1 MIDPIEYER
10 RYYGRIYG
18 KRRARV
24 SENQDP
30 ERRGRI
36 KVENTEIYGASSST
50 WCMPSYPF
58 YGGVDCG
65 FFAVPPVGSMVWIEF
80 EEGLPEY
87 PIYVGGFF
95 DQTSAGHPSDGSSIE
110 SSLEYQSVSSTAP
123 AHGRGDLDGSDYES
137 LKGSFGVPPSTFEGE
152 YGKVTILQ
160 TESGH
165 KIELDDT
172 EGGERV
178 QIHHKMGAHI
188 EILPDGSINIVS
200 NGSILTKS
208 SHRKEVVENSREQF
222 IGGEGLEIIEGNQTC
237 NVFGSSARTVQGVET
252 VTNSGVVANINGSA
266 ELLIED
272 LGAQVLNNVQLS
284 LGGDL
289 GFVSFGDMDLTA
301 SGQGSLTF
309 ANSTSIP
316 EVTMVTP
323 SGSVRA
329 VNGTLKLTSTDSLN
343 ISTYGIEARAGL
355 GGHVYIGALG
365 QGSRASTLGVT
376 SVPLLKERAVLGE
389 QLSLFLNAVLSSL
402 DAFYTT
408 MQTGGTTTGFGG
420 PNPVLGAASVAALA
434 SLTATRST
442 FITSNLILS
451 DSVYLGKA

>member
-1 MIDPIEYER
+1 MIDPVEYER

-30 ERRGRI
+30 EKRGRI
-36 KVENTEIYGASSST
+36 KVENTEIYGATSST

-58 YGGVDCG
+58 YGGVGSG

-95 DQTSAGHPSDGSSIE
+95 DQTSGGHPSDGSSIE
-110 SSLEYQSVSSTAP
+110 SSLEYQSVLSAAP

-178 QIHHKMGAHI
+178 QIHHKKGAHI

-200 NGSILTKS
+200 NGCILTKGT
-208 SHRKEVVENSREQF
+208 HRKEVVENSREEF
-222 IGGEGLEIIEGNQTC
+222 IGGEALEIIEGNKTS
-237 NVFGSSARTVQGVET
+237 NVFGSSTRSVQGVESA
-252 VTNSGVVANINGSA
+252 TNSGLVANINGTA
-266 ELLIED
+266 DVAIED
-272 LGAQVLNNVQLS
+272 LSAQVLNNVQLS

-289 GFVSFGDMDLTA
+289 GVVSFGDMDFTS

-309 ANSTSIP
+309 ANSTNIP
-316 EVTMVTP
+316 ELTMVTA
-323 SGSVRA
+323 SGSVQA
-329 VNGTLKLTSTDSLN
+329 INGTLKLTSTDSLN
-343 ISTYGIEARAGL
+343 TSTYGIEARAGV
-355 GGHVYIGALG
+355 GGHVYIGSL
-365 QGSRASTLGVT
+365 SSVTRASTLGVT
-376 SVPLLKERAVLGE
+376 SVPLIKERAVLGD
-389 QLSLFLNAVLSSL
+389 QLNLFLNAVLTSL
-402 DAFYTT
+402 DIFYTT

-420 PNPVLGAASVAALA
+420 PNPVLGAASVAALT
-434 SLTATRST
+434 SLSAARST

-451 DSVYLGKA
+451 DSVYLGKV